1 MFTSQVLYWQEKSEQ
16 QFHFYFLF
24 FAFVHIA
31 MKKVNT
37 LGRARFSQLERERP
51 TSLAITMKRQVIS
64 LRLLTHRR

>member
-24 FAFVHIA
+24 FALVHIA